1 MKAKAKAT
9 VKSTASTGSR
19 RKAAAAGQSGAPRKT
34 RAAKT
39 KAEASPGEDLAAR
52 RPPVSR
58 EAALA
63 GLTVSHPDKV
73 YWPDE
78 GYTKLDL
85 IRYYDRVFAKLEP
98 WVRDR
103 LLSLKRCPNGLSGK
117 CFFQKEKPET
127 MPADTPTK
135 RIVHENG
142 VRNYVVGGRLE
153 TQLALVNLGCIA
165 VHVWGARQQN
175 PRQPDW
181 VCFDLDP
188 DSGKF
193 ADAARA
199 ARQVQAALDAL
210 GLVSFPKTS
219 GKKGLH
225 IFVPIVIGPDCD
237 AVRGFADRL
246 GHRLAAAFPRDL
258 TMESR
263 IADRKGRVYL
273 DPFRNGFAQTVVSP
287 YSMRRFPRA
296 PVSTPLSWEE
306 VDPGLDP
313 GQFNMATFAKRLAGP
328 DPWKDF
334 WKKRQKLDRALEAVK
349 SL

>member
-1 MKAKAKAT
+1 MKRSKAGRE
-9 VKSTASTGSR
+9 TGNGKR
-19 RKAAAAGQSGAPRKT
+19 E
-34 RAAKT
+34 T
-39 KAEASPGEDLAAR
+39 KGTT
-52 RPPVSR
+52 
-58 EAALA
+58 
-63 GLTVSHPDKV
+63 GLVLSNPDKV
-73 YWPDE
+73 FWPDE

-85 IRYYDRVFAKLEP
+85 ARYYHDVFPLLQP
-98 WVRDR
+98 WVKDR
-103 LLSLKRCPNGLSGK
+103 LLSLKRCPNGLAGK
-117 CFFQKEKPET
+117 CFFQKEKPDT

-135 RIVHENG
+135 RIVHANG

-165 VHVWGARQQN
+165 VHVWGARQQS

-199 ARQVQAALDAL
+199 GLKVRTALDAL
-210 GLVSFPKTS
+210 GLKSYAKTS

-225 IFVPIVIGPDCD
+225 VFVPIVVGPDAD
-237 AVRGFADRL
+237 EVRGFADAL
-246 GHRLAAAFPRDL
+246 GHRLAAAYPKEM

-263 IADRKGRVYL
+263 IASRKGRVYL

-287 YSMRRFPRA
+287 YSMRRFPKA
-296 PVSTPLSWEE
+296 TISTPLAWDE
-306 VDPGLDP
+306 VDPKLDP
-313 GQFNMATFAKRLAGP
+313 GKFNMATFEKRFAGA

-334 WKKRQKLDRALEAVK
+334 WKSRQKLERALEAVK
-349 SL
+349 GL